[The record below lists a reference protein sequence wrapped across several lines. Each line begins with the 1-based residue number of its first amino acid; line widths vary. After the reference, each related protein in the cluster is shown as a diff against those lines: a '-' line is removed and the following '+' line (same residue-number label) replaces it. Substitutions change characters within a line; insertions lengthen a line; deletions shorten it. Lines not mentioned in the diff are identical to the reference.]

1 MSEPPPAHPPDV
13 AVTGLGGPHVKVLDL
28 AAGDLTDPDVDVLIV
43 GTGPTGAAAALAL
56 ATYGVRVH
64 VVSRWNWLANSPRA
78 HITNQR
84 TLEVL
89 RDLGVEDEATR
100 YATAWQ
106 LMGDTTFA
114 TSLAGEEIIRLRT
127 WGTGPDRLSDYLTGS
142 PCPLLDIP
150 QTSMEPVLVTNAA
163 NRGAN
168 FAFNTEYLS
177 HSQDAT
183 GVTVALRDRLTGRD
197 HRMRAQYLIGAD
209 GARSTIVDELGLD
222 VQGHLARAGTLY
234 TLFQADLSR
243 YVAHRPS
250 VLHWLMTP
258 TADVGEIGMGLLRAV
273 RPWHTWIAGWGFD
286 VAAGEPDMTDETV
299 TARIRTLVGD
309 PDLHIDI
316 RAKSTWYVN
325 QACATTFSKGRVFCG
340 GDAVH
345 RHPPSSGL
353 GSNTCIQDAF
363 NLAWKLAYVLRG
375 DASPALLNSYSLE
388 RVPVGQQVVARANQ
402 SRVDYGPLNDCFRTT
417 RQDDPVAAGLAKI
430 RDPSPAGVEV
440 RQALQEA
447 AELKNYEFN
456 AQGVEL
462 NQRYASAAV
471 LPDAS
476 AGKEQWLRDRQLYLQ
491 ATTRPG
497 AKLPHAWLVDEQ
509 GLRLSTLDITGKGM
523 FTLLTGL
530 AGGAWARA
538 ADTLALP
545 YLRIVVIG
553 AAGVRDPYLD
563 WQRLR
568 EVHEAGAILVRPD
581 GYVAWRQTAPMW
593 DDEQAR
599 LRLHEAVSAV
609 LGGAPHV
616 CRQVALDPGADAD
629 ARVGTAG

>member
-1 MSEPPPAHPPDV
+1 MTGPDLIEV
-13 AVTGLGGPHVKVLDL
+13 V
-28 AAGDLTDPDVDVLIV
+28 DLTDPAVDVLVV

-84 TLEVL
+84 TMEVL
-89 RDLGVEDEATR
+89 RDLGVEEEATR
-100 YATAWQ
+100 HATAWD
-106 LMGDTTFA
+106 LMGDTVFA

-150 QTSMEPVLVTNAA
+150 QTSMEPVLVAKAA
-163 NRGAN
+163 DRGAS

-177 HSQDAT
+177 HTQDDT
-183 GVTVALRDRLTGRD
+183 GVTVTLRDRLSGRGY
-197 HRMRAQYLIGAD
+197 RMRAQYLIGAD

-222 VQGHLARAGTLY
+222 LEGHLARAGTLY
-234 TLFQADLSR
+234 TLFEADLSR

-250 VLHWLMTP
+250 VLHWMMTP
-258 TADVGEIGMGLLRAV
+258 TADVGEIGMGLLRAI

-286 VAAGEPDMTDETV
+286 VAAGEPDSTDETV

-309 PDLHIDI
+309 PELQVDI
-316 RAKSTWYVN
+316 QTKSTWYVN
-325 QACATTFSKGRVFCG
+325 QACATTFSRGRVFCG

-353 GSNTCIQDAF
+353 GSNTSIQDAY

-375 DASPALLNSYSLE
+375 DASPALLDSYSLE

-402 SRVDYGPLNDCFRTT
+402 SRVDYGPLRDCFRTSG
-417 RQDDPVAAGLAKI
+417 QDDPVAAGLAKL
-430 RDPSPAGVEV
+430 RDPSPAGVET
-440 RQALQEA
+440 RRALQAA
-447 AELKNYEFN
+447 AELKNHEFN

-462 NQRYASAAV
+462 NQRYVSAAV
-471 LPDAS
+471 VGDAS
-476 AGKEQWLRDRQLYLQ
+476 DGEEQWLRDPQLYLQ

-497 AKLPHAWLVDEQ
+497 AKLPHAWLVDER
-509 GLRLSTLDITGKGM
+509 GMRLSTLDLTGKGM

-530 AGGAWARA
+530 AGGAWIRA
-538 ADTLALP
+538 ADRLALP
-545 YLRIVVIG
+545 CLRAVVIG
-553 AAGVRDPYLD
+553 APGARDPYLD

-568 EVHEAGAILVRPD
+568 EVHEAGAVLVRPD
-581 GYVAWRQTAPMW
+581 GYVAWRQAAPVW
-593 DDEQAR
+593 DEEQAR
-599 LRLHEAVSAV
+599 VQLLESVSAV
-609 LGGAPHV
+609 LGGAPYGG
-616 CRQVALDPGADAD
+616 PGAGLDTD
-629 ARVGTAG
+629 ARVGAAC